1 MMDTDPLIAEI
12 RVIRQAISAEFNH
25 DPKLMYAYYQHLE
38 QELRATGKY
47 LFVDVDKVGRLTKV
61 SQLQPA

>member
-1 MMDTDPLIAEI
+1 MIDTDPLIAEI
-12 RVIRQAISAEFNH
+12 RLTRQAISAEFNH

-47 LFVDVDKVGRLTKV
+47 FFVEADKVSRLTKV
-61 SQLQPA
+61 GLLQPA